1 MKLSSITP
9 FKSIGRSART
19 CLMASVMRGFVI
31 CIAAAGMTG
40 CEKSSANPAAAPA
53 PAVPVTIGRAV
64 RKDMPVR
71 VEAIGYVEPLAR
83 VFVRPQVDGQIDKV
97 HFIEGQDVHIG
108 DMLYTIDRRPFEAAL
123 LLAKANLEQAEA
135 MSDRAKREGA
145 RIERLFEAGQAA
157 DREHDQAVTEIN
169 ATAAEV
175 AARTAEVTRANLD
188 LGYCDIRSPMAGR
201 AGAFMV
207 FPGSAVKKNETDLVM
222 INQIAPISVSF
233 SLPESYLGRVK
244 QAVDSRRDVTITL
257 KDGQTVET
265 GHVAF
270 VDNLIDSS
278 TGMLRLK
285 ATFEN
290 ADRKLWPGA
299 YGTVELTVE
308 ELNDVVVVP
317 ATTVQAGQGTDYV
330 YIAKPD
336 DSVEYRK
343 VSTSYTIQGETIV
356 VSGLSGGETVVT
368 DGQLR
373 LTPGAKYAAR
383 IVSGAAKESAAT
395 QPASTA
401 IAEGRE

>member
-1 MKLSSITP
+1 MGAL
-9 FKSIGRSART
+9 
-19 CLMASVMRGFVI
+19 MRGLVI
-31 CIAAAGMTG
+31 CFAAAGLTG
-40 CEKSSANPAAAPA
+40 CEKSSANPAATPA
-53 PAVPVTIGRAV
+53 LAVPVTLGKAV

-83 VFVRPQVDGQIDKV
+83 VFVRPQVDGQIDKIDFV
-97 HFIEGQDVHIG
+97 EGQDVQVG
-108 DMLYTIDRRPFEAAL
+108 DLLYTIDRRPFEAAL
-123 LLAKANLEQAEA
+123 NLAKANLQQAEA
-135 MSDRAKREGA
+135 MSDRARREGA

-157 DREHDQAVTEIN
+157 DREHDQAVTEVN

-175 AARTAEVTRANLD
+175 AARTAEVATANLD
-188 LGYCDIRSPMAGR
+188 LGYCEIRSPMAGR

-244 QAVDSRRDVTITL
+244 QAAECRRDVTITL
-257 KDGQTVET
+257 KDGHTVET

-278 TGMLRLK
+278 TGMIRLK

-290 ADRKLWPGA
+290 ADRNLWPGA

-308 ELNDVVVVP
+308 DLKNVVVVP

-330 YIAKPD
+330 YIAKSD
-336 DSVEYRK
+336 NSVEYRK
-343 VSTSYTIQGETIV
+343 VMTTHTIHGETIV
-356 VSGLSGGETVVT
+356 ASGLDGGETVVT

-373 LTPGAKYAAR
+373 LTPGAKYSAK
-383 IVSGAAKESAAT
+383 STTGAAKEGTAT

-401 IAEGRE
+401 MAEAPE